1 LHGRYFYLKASL
13 IIDCRNYIVLC
24 SLINLGIWLFI
35 DKIRNSYIKEKI
47 LDLSKFQGSIWL
59 DGKMVDWQEA
69 NVHVLTHTL
78 HYGLGVFEGVR
89 AYNTPKGPS
98 IFRLS
103 DHTDRLFKSANVV
116 NMEIPYDKETIN
128 KAHIDVVNLNK
139 IEESYIRPM
148 CFYGSEGMGL
158 RADNLKV
165 HTMVAAWEWPSY
177 MEPEARENGIKV
189 KVSSYKRQV
198 RNPVSSA
205 KVNGNYVHS
214 IVALNEA
221 LESGFDEALM
231 MDAEDNVAEGSGENF
246 FIVKNGELKT
256 PDLDASLDGITRRT
270 IIQIAEDMGMNVE
283 IKKIKL
289 DEVLASDEAFFT
301 GTAAEVVPINS
312 IDNKVLGNGSRGP
325 ITKKLQSTY
334 FDQVRGLRKENTT
347 WHTFVSE

>member
-1 LHGRYFYLKASL
+1 
-13 IIDCRNYIVLC
+13 
-24 SLINLGIWLFI
+24 
-35 DKIRNSYIKEKI
+35 
-47 LDLSKFQGSIWL
+47 LDLSKIQGSIWL
-59 DGKMVDWQEA
+59 DGEMVDWQQA

-89 AYNTPKGPS
+89 AYNTSKGPS
-98 IFRLS
+98 IFRLL
-103 DHTDRLFKSANVV
+103 DHTDRLFKSAHVV
-116 NMEIPYDKETIN
+116 NMEIPYDKEAIN
-128 KAHIDVVNLNK
+128 KAHVDVVNLNNIK
-139 IEESYIRPM
+139 ESYIRPM

-205 KVNGNYVHS
+205 KVNGNYVTS

-221 LESGFDEALM
+221 LEAGFDEALM
-231 MDAEDNVAEGSGENF
+231 LDAEDNVAEGTGENF

-270 IIQIAEDMGMNVE
+270 IIQLAEDMGINVE
-283 IKKIKL
+283 IKKL
-289 DEVLASDEAFFT
+289 ELNEVMECDEAFFT

-312 IDNKVLGNGSRGP
+312 IDNRELGQGSRGP
-325 ITKKLQSTY
+325 ITKILQSTY
-334 FDQVRGLRKENTT
+334 FDQVRGLRGDNSE
-347 WHTFVSE
+347 WHTYVR